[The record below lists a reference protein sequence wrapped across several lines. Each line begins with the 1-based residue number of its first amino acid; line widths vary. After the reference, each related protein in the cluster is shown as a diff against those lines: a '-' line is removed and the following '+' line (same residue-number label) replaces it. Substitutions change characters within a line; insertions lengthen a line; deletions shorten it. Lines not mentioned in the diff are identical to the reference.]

1 MFKKKQKDTVTNEE
15 MMKKLEKLEIR
26 MDKLMRYQLDIVN
39 LMQNI
44 LWEKDPSKNI
54 NVKISKN

>member
-1 MFKKKQKDTVTNEE
+1 MFKKKQKDTVTNEDVI
-15 MMKKLEKLEIR
+15 KKLEKVEVK

-39 LMQNI
+39 LMQTI